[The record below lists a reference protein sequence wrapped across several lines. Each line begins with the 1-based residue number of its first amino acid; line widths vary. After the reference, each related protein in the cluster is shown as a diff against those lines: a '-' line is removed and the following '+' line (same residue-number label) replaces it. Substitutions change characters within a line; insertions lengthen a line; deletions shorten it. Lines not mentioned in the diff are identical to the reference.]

1 MVRGFP
7 ISNIGLCIPLSFL
20 LPFRYS
26 HGKGLSKGIHEYLTT
41 FAVGA
46 DLIDFNTG
54 ARSSACREAG
64 QAWRGGKHGLTYP
77 DTAITT
83 AFDYLGSRGSLRRPI
98 EAVDMVSVNE
108 CEIGVLSFN

>member
-1 MVRGFP
+1 MVRGFLIP
-7 ISNIGLCIPLSFL
+7 NIGLCIPLSFL

-26 HGKGLSKGIHEYLTT
+26 HGKGLSKGVHEYLTT

-77 DTAITT
+77 DCGMLLNISVYIQSM
-83 AFDYLGSRGSLRRPI
+83 FSVKVSL
-98 EAVDMVSVNE
+98 N
-108 CEIGVLSFN
+108 